1 MPRTN
6 KQRGRDV
13 HGILLLDKPAG
24 ATSNQVLQH
33 VKRLYQARKAGHTGS
48 LDKLASGLLPL
59 CLGEATKLSGY
70 LLDADKTY
78 EATCALGVTTTT
90 GDAAGEIIA
99 TKPAPEISRQELEGV
114 LERFRGEIQ
123 QTPPMYSALKHEG
136 QRLYKLAYAGITVE
150 RKPRTV
156 IIHELTAGRCSG
168 GELEI
173 RARCSKGTYI
183 RTLAED
189 IGRELGCGAH
199 LKLLRRVGS
208 GPFTATQMVDIT
220 ELERLAQIGT
230 DALDKKLVPMDYVLG
245 NVPAV
250 HLSESMA
257 FYMRQGQ
264 AITVPRAPT
273 QGLVRLYDQ
282 RDTFLGVGTI
292 LDDGRVGP
300 KRLVQAIH

>member
-1 MPRTN
+1 MARTN

-13 HGILLLDKPAG
+13 HGILLLNKPAG

-78 EATCALGVTTTT
+78 EAICKLGITTTT
-90 GDAAGEIIA
+90 GDTAGEIIA
-99 TKPAPEISRQELEGV
+99 THPVPEISRTAVEKV

-136 QRLYKLAYAGITVE
+136 QRLYKLAYAGVTVE
-150 RKPRTV
+150 RQPRCVT
-156 IIHELTAGRCSG
+156 IYELAAGRFTED
-168 GELEI
+168 ELEL
-173 RARCSKGTYI
+173 RVRCSKGTYI

-199 LKLLRRVGS
+199 IKSLRRTAV
-208 GPFTATQMVDIT
+208 GPFTAEQMVDAA
-220 ELERLAQIGT
+220 ELERLAAIGT
-230 DALDKKLVPMDYVLG
+230 GALDAKLLPMDSVLG
-245 NVPAV
+245 NIPAV
-250 HLSESMA
+250 HLSESMS

-282 RDTFLGVGTI
+282 RDMFLGVGTI
-292 LDDGRVGP
+292 LDDGRVSP
-300 KRLVQAIH
+300 KRLVHATC